1 MRIVRV
7 RIRGIGGNS
16 MVCHPIA
23 CNVSIWKHK
32 RGADLYP
39 YRRYPQELTA
49 VKTKFDNENH
59 S

>member
-1 MRIVRV
+1 MGIVRV
-7 RIRGIGGNS
+7 RIRGIGGDS

-23 CNVSIWKHK
+23 RNISIWKHK
-32 RGADLYP
+32 RGADRYP
-39 YRRYPQELTA
+39 CRRYPQELTA